1 MSLSMLF
8 IIQQLLI
15 SACLQGVMV
24 TLVIASSVFL
34 VIINPALAAP
44 LVQNG
49 LLAEWGV
56 SQGKE
61 WTT

>member
-1 MSLSMLF
+1 M
-8 IIQQLLI
+8 
-15 SACLQGVMV
+15 

-61 WTT
+61 WIT